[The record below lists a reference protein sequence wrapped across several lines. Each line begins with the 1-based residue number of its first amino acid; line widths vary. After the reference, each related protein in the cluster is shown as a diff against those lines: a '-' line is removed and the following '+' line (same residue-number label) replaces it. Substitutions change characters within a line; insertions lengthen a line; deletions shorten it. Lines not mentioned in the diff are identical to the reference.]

1 VDGEFVAPAVILELA
16 QSRQPII
23 VSLPLPI
30 DDESGYSTAGLL
42 RAIAAGIS
50 LPIPRA
56 FALSEGC
63 RLVTRLLSHLR
74 LPPTV
79 LDSMVE
85 PVPKPAFRDQPPI
98 VRSRGQVRVIVDEHR
113 LRL

>member
-16 QSRQPII
+16 QSRQPMIAS
-23 VSLPLPI
+23 SLCPSMMNPATRLPVCYAP
-30 DDESGYSTAGLL
+30 S
-42 RAIAAGIS
+42 RRIS

-56 FALSEGC
+56 FAQSEGC

-85 PVPKPAFRDQPPI
+85 PMPKSAFRDHQ
-98 VRSRGQVRVIVDEHR
+98 RSSDRAGR
-113 LRL
+113 